1 LHASN
6 RVGNLVRE
14 NRADGVNEGG
24 IRLQHENHIDDQMAG
39 GSFGISGLLARARTR
54 TEQEQGYPAS
64 ESTPPYVSAA
74 LGQTPYVAVGNGA
87 IVVQRRCNN
96 WNC

>member
-1 LHASN
+1 M
-6 RVGNLVRE
+6 RE
-14 NRADGVNEGG
+14 DRADRISEGG
-24 IRLQHENHIDDQMAG
+24 IRLQHENHIDDRMAG

-54 TEQEQGYPAS
+54 TEQEQRSPAS

-87 IVVQRRCNN
+87 IVVQRRGCGN

>member
-1 LHASN
+1 LHTSN
-6 RVGNLVRE
+6 GVGNLVRE
-14 NRADGVNEGG
+14 DRADGVSEGG
-24 IRLQHENHIDDQMAG
+24 IRLQHENHIDDRMAG
-39 GSFGISGLLARARTR
+39 GSFGISGLLAKARTR

-87 IVVQRRCNN
+87 IVVQRRCTN